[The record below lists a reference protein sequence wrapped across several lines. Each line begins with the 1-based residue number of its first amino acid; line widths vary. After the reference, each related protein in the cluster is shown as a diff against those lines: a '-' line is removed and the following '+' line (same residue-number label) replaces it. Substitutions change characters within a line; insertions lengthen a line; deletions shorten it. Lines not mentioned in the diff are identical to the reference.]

1 MQSAPMAIGEAPV
14 HRPLR
19 RLCAGTAGRN
29 RPEPTTAPTFLRRT
43 LAAGARFGA
52 CASGSEGLRAR
63 RAAPSCRPEH
73 MDWLLESST
82 RGGVGAV

>member
-29 RPEPTTAPTFLRRT
+29 RPEPTTAPTFLRPP

-63 RAAPSCRPEH
+63 RGFGLGGPPRAHGLAAREQY
-73 MDWLLESST
+73 
-82 RGGVGAV
+82 